1 MRSQDP
7 RDAKDSNVKRSGC
20 DRESSVPYVHLSIL
34 PTPSAEGLRREEYG
48 EVSSERRKRR
58 TEPEWVEKCG
68 PKEMQRLDWSL
79 SRKVTQDIKTQPQ
92 INHYQSITN

>member
-1 MRSQDP
+1 MSVRFLSSSHVLLSVHFPSFTHSQDP

-58 TEPEWVEKCG
+58 TEP
-68 PKEMQRLDWSL
+68 DD
-79 SRKVTQDIKTQPQ
+79 SRRGGF
-92 INHYQSITN
+92 YR

>member
-58 TEPEWVEKCG
+58 TEP
-68 PKEMQRLDWSL
+68 DD
-79 SRKVTQDIKTQPQ
+79 SRRGGF
-92 INHYQSITN
+92 YR